1 MTKGE
6 SPRGRHLIITRK
18 ASILIITIITILTI
32 LICQSLWRRRG
43 RSGET
48 TKASLSS
55 YYTTD
60 TGVHLTQLIRESV
73 KASIHALKLRYD
85 SLESHIT
92 SQGRRIGGGRN
103 NRSCRI
109 GSLYKWPLR
118 SKLGL
123 TSSNKTGINGTHGGK
138 VRRIRNGD
146 GKMAKDSH
154 DSQRNDELI
163 MGHRILIDI
172 NYRSDKMRREVNGKI
187 L

>member
-1 MTKGE
+1 M
-6 SPRGRHLIITRK
+6 
-18 ASILIITIITILTI
+18 
-32 LICQSLWRRRG
+32 
-43 RSGET
+43 
-48 TKASLSS
+48 SS
-55 YYTTD
+55 CYTTD

-73 KASIHALKLRYD
+73 KASIHALKLHYD
-85 SLESHIT
+85 SLKSHIT

-123 TSSNKTGINGTHGGK
+123 TSSNRTGINGTHGGK